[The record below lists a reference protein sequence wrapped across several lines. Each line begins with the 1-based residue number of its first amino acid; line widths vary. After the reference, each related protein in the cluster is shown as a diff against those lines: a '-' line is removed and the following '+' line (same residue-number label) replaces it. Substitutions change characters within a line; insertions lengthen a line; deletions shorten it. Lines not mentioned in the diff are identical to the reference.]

1 MCGQGRVLPCA
12 LSSRFATS
20 STAARLELAE
30 LAEFQLFHLL
40 AVPGGI
46 AALHVFTWGDVAA
59 LPVGGPGPPGAQVLR
74 HCLAGA
80 GMHALHMPRLE
91 AIVAAGRC
99 AQGPQADSP
108 VYAAGF

>member
-1 MCGQGRVLPCA
+1 MSPLCSQGRVLPCA

-46 AALHVFTWGDVAA
+46 SALHWERRNRVREGD
-59 LPVGGPGPPGAQVLR
+59 R
-74 HCLAGA
+74 KE
-80 GMHALHMPRLE
+80 M
-91 AIVAAGRC
+91 
-99 AQGPQADSP
+99 
-108 VYAAGF
+108 